1 MGKVHPQAIV
11 SSPTYNITSKQE
23 TFTLWMKS
31 LVLNGKGC
39 TVFDSNG
46 QIAYRVDNYN
56 SNHRDRVDLMDQ
68 RGNTLFTILKKQY
81 KLSRF
86 WEGYKLPATRN
97 DQKGPSFRVSK
108 TYSISKWD
116 STYEVELGLDK
127 NKPYNYKIK
136 RSACKSSY
144 KISDKFGVIIAEL
157 RRKKSTCGIDLG
169 DDVYTM
175 VVEPNIDLSLIMGV
189 VVAYNLIKSKM

>member
-1 MGKVHPQAIV
+1 VQ
-11 SSPTYNITSKQE
+11 
-23 TFTLWMKS
+23 
-31 LVLNGKGC
+31 
-39 TVFDSNG
+39 
-46 QIAYRVDNYN
+46 
-56 SNHRDRVDLMDQ
+56 
-68 RGNTLFTILKKQY
+68 QY

-97 DQKGPSFRVSK
+97 DQKRPSFRVSK

-144 KISDKFGVIIAEL
+144 KISDKFGVIIAEVRFQFSNIFLAKFGKYFLTFLKLHVIIFVFSYEQL